1 MGLFTYIF
9 GVVIPVIGFST
20 VISFRLGSEL
30 PKAARRTGRS
40 IGMGY
45 NYLKILIKHLTPRST
60 HGVDLVRRFRQT
72 GQQAFAFS
80 NEVKWNLLDAKPL
93 IKDALPGLTEDP
105 FDKFGLKSAQPAKK
119 TDTGDLNK
127 ILLDVLEQRRNII
140 DKKNTKAI
148 EEDTA
153 NKL

>member
-1 MGLFTYIF
+1 MGFFSYLFY
-9 GVVIPVIGFST
+9 VVIPTIGFGT
-20 VISFRLGSEL
+20 VVSFRLGSEL

-45 NYLKILIKHLTPRST
+45 NYLKIVLKHVTPRST
-60 HGVDLVRRFRQT
+60 HGVDLVRKFRQT

-93 IKDALPGLTEDP
+93 IKEALPGLTEDP
-105 FDKFGLKSAQPAKK
+105 FEKFGLKQATPLPLSPS
-119 TDTGDLNK
+119 GNMNK
-127 ILLDVLEQRRNII
+127 ILLSVLNEKKEII
-140 DKKNTKAI
+140 AKKQAKVVEENTL
-148 EEDTA
+148 